1 MCDHHYHLQCIHIT
15 YSVPFWRV
23 HLLFMWRVASPFAFQ
38 CDWQH
43 QKLPFKW
50 QVNKILIFHTKFK
63 TSNHIFFPKDK
74 CSEVWTSYN
83 VWSKLRILWDL
94 MLHHNSNI
102 ALQSIFSNFIPHND
116 TRIKASKVS
125 NIRKIASGFWQ
136 NIVLKIPY
144 HKLQYL
150 REWQAFFLPKF
161 HVMWQIGIPLVNG
174 PTKVPC
180 SIQRFVITFMPQS
193 FFKLEQLG
201 STFITFNRH
210 QSKFYDQSLQ
220 PWLSNLLCTNFFITW
235 IILWT

>member
-1 MCDHHYHLQCIHIT
+1 MCDHHYHLECIHIT
-15 YSVPFWRV
+15 YNVPFWRV

-50 QVNKILIFHTKFK
+50 QVDKILIFDTKLNIK
-63 TSNHIFFPKDK
+63 SYFFQKDK

-83 VWSKLRILWDL
+83 IWSKSRILRDL

-125 NIRKIASGFWQ
+125 NFNEARKWFLTEYCFENPLSQTTILEGMTS
-136 NIVLKIPY
+136 I
-144 HKLQYL
+144 
-150 REWQAFFLPKF
+150 FLPKF
-161 HVMWQIGIPLVNG
+161 HEMWQIGIPLVNG

-180 SIQRFVITFMPQS
+180 SIQRFVFTFMPQS